1 MLTIDEFDEAWNFL
15 PEKYHLKTHPYMMQL
30 YEIRHKWAKPYFK
43 RVFCAK
49 MTSKQRIESANHM
62 LKNYVHPGCQMHMF
76 VVAELAANYWA
87 GWAGQTEIASAHGL
101 AVIGAGV
108 AKLGG
113 PWPMLPR

>member
-1 MLTIDEFDEAWNFL
+1 MVCALYLNVQTRIEQWRLLQRISCEENY
-15 PEKYHLKTHPYMMQL
+15 PQVVQML

-76 VVAELAANYWA
+76 VGKY
-87 GWAGQTEIASAHGL
+87 
-101 AVIGAGV
+101 
-108 AKLGG
+108 
-113 PWPMLPR
+113 M